1 MGVSLIH
8 EPTFAQ
14 THRNGVGGEP
24 FTEVRFTAQY
34 DGEDTQ
40 EHVIAIV
47 TESECYMVSLDHPDR
62 KWRGSD
68 YFGPQLREWIARET
82 CDDCYG
88 IMTHQVWCEG

>member
-14 THRNGVGGEP
+14 FHRNGVGGEP
-24 FTEVRFTAQY
+24 FYEVRFTAQY
-34 DGEDTQ
+34 DGEDTR

-47 TESECYMVSLDHPDR
+47 TDDECYMVSLDNPAR

-68 YFGPQLREWIARET
+68 YFGPQLREWLDANGYTR
-82 CDDCYG
+82 
-88 IMTHQVWCEG
+88 

>member
-1 MGVSLIH
+1 MGLIH

-14 THRNGVGGEP
+14 SHRNGVSGEP
-24 FTEVRFTAQY
+24 FTEVRFTAQW
-34 DGEDTQ
+34 DDEDTR

-47 TESECYMVSLDHPDR
+47 TDSECYMVSLDNPDR

-68 YFGPQLREWIARET
+68 YFGPQLREWIALNT

-88 IMTHQVWCEG
+88 IMTHNEFCDL